1 MYVSLSADLDISV
14 NVRWTVGTYLL
25 RTYTCRYCRLLL
37 GLVFVCEV
45 CVTGVV
51 VACSVFILLLD
62 RTQQH
67 HTRRRRWRRRG
78 GETACDNGSGGGS
91 VQRQRVETA

>member
-51 VACSVFILLLD
+51 VACSVFIL
-62 RTQQH
+62 
-67 HTRRRRWRRRG
+67 RRRAKCG
-78 GETACDNGSGGGS
+78 HLEDMTLAVVSLILS
-91 VQRQRVETA
+91 L